1 MLELYN
7 RTYTVANFE
16 SDISTIR
23 SKYSGLYIN
32 GPGITENAN
41 SSWVARLPYIC
52 DTYYSTF
59 TFKSIL
65 FKNQSEATIENLMSD
80 YYSKGYLQRRLVNEL
95 GAIIDV

>member
-32 GPGITENAN
+32 GPGIT
-41 SSWVARLPYIC
+41 
-52 DTYYSTF
+52 
-59 TFKSIL
+59 
-65 FKNQSEATIENLMSD
+65 
-80 YYSKGYLQRRLVNEL
+80 
-95 GAIIDV
+95 